1 MHVGVLYIMGVVLC
15 MHGFFTLKGDAMHF
29 EVVERPLEENYNR
42 SHLNSSI
49 MNDLKL
55 VIEIKI
61 TA

>member
-1 MHVGVLYIMGVVLC
+1 MGVVLC
-15 MHGFFTLKGDAMHF
+15 MHGFLTLKGDVMHF